1 MSEKWQDEAI
11 VDIHREMMH
20 LTSSIIAKSA
30 LGSDIVDVESDSVN
44 NALFDEYGISY
55 HFLMP
60 FGEVIGKI
68 PILPIN
74 KNFSSAKNTLDSIVY
89 RMIKE
94 HRAHSRKEN
103 NHRGYDLLHAY

>member
-1 MSEKWQDEAI
+1 M
-11 VDIHREMMH
+11 
-20 LTSSIIAKSA
+20 
-30 LGSDIVDVESDSVN
+30 
-44 NALFDEYGISY
+44 EYLN

-74 KNFSSAKNTLDSIVY
+74 KNFRSAKNTLDSIVY

-94 HRAHSRKEN
+94 HRAHSRKEI